1 MITNLS
7 LDWADFTKLDIQG
20 CIGLKD
26 FMDLGKSYINNV
38 GDIADKIKKLSEK
51 VLDIIGKLRD
61 AGVDI
66 VTTTIPIN
74 LDFLGLLKNPWTQQ
88 ELDTSNAENQNFQKT
103 IIEYVADV
111 TKQSVDSVLEI
122 AKTGLSTKHNYT
134 TTELKQSVDT

>member
-1 MITNLS
+1 MKYVINYS
-7 LDWADFTKLDIQG
+7 DFTKLDIQG

-26 FMDLGKSYINNV
+26 FMDLGKSYIDNV
-38 GDIADKIKKLSEK
+38 GDIANKIKKLSEK

-61 AGVDI
+61 TGVDI
-66 VTTTIPIN
+66 VTTSIPIN

-88 ELDTSNAENQNFQKT
+88 ELDASNAENQNLQKT

-122 AKTGLSTKHNYT
+122 ATAGLSTKHNYT